1 MAQNG
6 PKTLAESDE
15 EVEEDVPII
24 KKQEALSAIQVLC
37 QYQEQQ
43 ATADYDFLCVLRI
56 QERELLC
63 RRTEGLN
70 QGLLTNWVVSYTNS

>member
-1 MAQNG
+1 MA
-6 PKTLAESDE
+6 KSDKE
-15 EVEEDVPII
+15 IEEDFPII
-24 KKQEALSAIQVLC
+24 KEQETLSTIQVLC

-43 ATADYDFLCVLRI
+43 AAADYDFLCVLRI

-70 QGLLTNWVVSYTNS
+70 QGLLTNWVVSYTDS